1 MSNVI
6 EISEPSFELVED
18 LYTPGSF
25 ELVTAGQH
33 NASLIQFEDFGMVMR
48 TDFQTGK
55 PMLGE
60 DGEPIYRRECAVT
73 FEVDEKD
80 SNGRVKPIKRWMA
93 YSVKNEKHALRMMLE
108 TWTGEKLTSGTVNMA
123 DFLGKSATLQVLHKP
138 KMTALSSTSSIW
150 CFLHEKNTRRSMR
163 SCVHLHPLPRGMPNL
178 IRRQWGLFPAG
189 AGSQLKGGNRWSHH
203 FNSRRNSPA
212 RA

>member
-1 MSNVI
+1 MSQVI

-73 FEVDEKD
+73 FEVDEQD
-80 SNGRVKPIKRWMA
+80 SNGRVKTIKRWMA

-108 TWTGEKLTSGTVNMA
+108 TWTGEKLTSGTVNMSG
-123 DFLGKSATLQVLHKP
+123 FLGKSATLQVLHKP
-138 KMTALSSTSSIW
+138 KMDGSIKHVID
-150 CFLHEKNTRRSMR
+150 L
-163 SCVHLHPLPRGMPNL
+163 VLPAREEYTPVNE
-178 IRRQWGLFPAG
+178 IVR
-189 AGSQLKGGNRWSHH
+189 
-203 FNSRRNSPA
+203 SPA
-212 RA
+212 PAATRSA